1 MERTVLIGLVLS
13 LLLCGC
19 TSYGLVQNTAL
30 DTVEPPQ
37 GYSIKSLHDR
47 AQGCDIR
54 VVLSFSGGG
63 TRAAALAY
71 GVLQEL
77 RDTPISIQ
85 GKPARLLD
93 EVKVISSVSGGSFT
107 AAYYGLFGDR
117 IFTDF
122 EGAFLR
128 EDVEDVLIHMA
139 LNPLRW
145 FRDTERTTWAVEF
158 YQQQIFKGATFAD
171 MNREDRPLIVINASD
186 LGGGVRFSFLQEYF
200 DLLCSDLS
208 TFPVARAVAASSA
221 VPVVFH
227 PVVVQNYSD
236 CGDELPEWLSLA
248 RSQTKGNEAAGEIF
262 EGLESF
268 LAKEQRKYIHLVDGG
283 ITDNLGLRALLEVVA
298 MEGGINAHFDR
309 VNLQPPRHTV
319 VIAVNASTEAQ
330 SVMDRSNKQP
340 SMMDTINAMSDIQL
354 HRYNTATLEA
364 MQQQLVQWEKALSTP
379 ERPISAQF
387 VQVDLRDIQDPA
399 LRDFINR
406 VPTSFSLTGEQ
417 VDKMIAAG
425 RQLLRDNPE
434 FRELLATVGTW
445 AAR

>member
-1 MERTVLIGLVLS
+1 MDRIFLIGLALS
-13 LLLCGC
+13 LLLSGC

-30 DTVEPPQ
+30 KTVEPSQ
-37 GYSIKSLHDR
+37 GYSVKTLHDR
-47 AQGCDIR
+47 AQGSDVR
-54 VVLSFSGGG
+54 VFLSFSGGG

-77 RDTPISIQ
+77 RDTPIPGEKNPS
-85 GKPARLLD
+85 RLLD

-122 EGAFLR
+122 EGIFLR
-128 EDVEDVLIHMA
+128 ANIEDVLIHMA

-158 YQQQIFKGATFAD
+158 YQEQIFKGATFAD

-208 TFPVARAVAASSA
+208 SFPVARAVAASSA

-227 PVVVQNYSD
+227 PVVVQNYGD
-236 CGDELPEWLSLA
+236 CGAELPEWLSQA
-248 RSQTKGNEAAGEIF
+248 RGRTKENDAENGIF
-262 EGLESF
+262 AGLESF
-268 LAKEQRKYIHLVDGG
+268 LPKQHRKYIHLVDGG
-283 ITDNLGLRALLEVVA
+283 ITDNLGLRAMLDIVA
-298 MEGGINAHFDR
+298 MDGGINAHLGR
-309 VNLQPPRHTV
+309 LNLQPARHTV

-330 SVMDRSNKQP
+330 SIMDSTNKQP
-340 SMMDTINAMSDIQL
+340 SMMETINAMSDIQL
-354 HRYNTATLEA
+354 HRYNTATLET
-364 MQQQLVQWEKALSTP
+364 MQNQLAQWGKTLSTP
-379 ERPISAQF
+379 ERLVSAQLI
-387 VQVDLRDIQDPA
+387 QVNLKDIQDPV
-399 LRDFINR
+399 LSDYINQ
-406 VPTSFSLTGEQ
+406 VPTSFSLTTEQ
-417 VDKMIAAG
+417 VDKLIATG

-434 FRELLATVGTW
+434 FQELLMAIRTSE
-445 AAR
+445 AH